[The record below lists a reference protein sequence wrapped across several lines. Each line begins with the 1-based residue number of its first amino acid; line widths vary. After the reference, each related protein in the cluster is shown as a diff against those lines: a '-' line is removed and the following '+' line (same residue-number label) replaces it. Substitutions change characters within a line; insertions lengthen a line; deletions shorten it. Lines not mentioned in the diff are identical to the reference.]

1 MKLNTPELLSL
12 GGGQEMGQR
21 MGRLIF
27 PSLRSNCLVVPREM
41 SKLQT
46 ENWHKLFSPF
56 TLNFEILCFR
66 MLSVKIQKTAERLT
80 HQGTLNTKT
89 RAGTAAQGILKLLQG
104 CIRGEISLYRHY
116 FLNPCP
122 GFSHLA
128 IAGDQI
134 HENIW
139 GKKILSSNIL
149 ICAIYPVF

>member
-1 MKLNTPELLSL
+1 MKLNTPELLS
-12 GGGQEMGQR
+12 
-21 MGRLIF
+21 GRG
-27 PSLRSNCLVVPREM
+27 PRDR
-41 SKLQT
+41 T
-46 ENWHKLFSPF
+46 ENGQINLPFLVIQLPGGTQRNEQAPAWKLTQAVLTI
-56 TLNFEILCFR
+56 TLNFEILYFR
-66 MLSVKIQKTAERLT
+66 MLSVKIQKTAERLI

-89 RAGTAAQGILKLLQG
+89 RAGTAAQGVLKLLQG
-104 CIRGEISLYRHY
+104 CIREEISLYRHY
-116 FLNPCP
+116 FLDPWP